1 MVVIILS
8 DSFDVLK
15 FKLDNKSNAIRHNK
29 ETKIIVNYW
38 KLLFNFLIGKMVQE

>member
-1 MVVIILS
+1 MS

-29 ETKIIVNYW
+29 ETMIIVNYW
-38 KLLFNFLIGKMVQE
+38 QLLFNFFNWKIGTRIS